1 MSQVIPQIH
10 HWYQDSRSGA
20 VFEIVALDVEESTV
34 QVQYVDG
41 EIAALDRESW
51 GELILGPAAAP
62 EDWRS
67 ACELDDDLDT
77 HSDDAIHPTVWA
89 SPLASVEPDTML
101 GVEDV

>member
-1 MSQVIPQIH
+1 MSQVIPQIG

-34 QVQYVDG
+34 QVQYIDG
-41 EIAALDRESW
+41 EIADLDTESW

-67 ACELDDDLDT
+67 ACELDDGLDSD
-77 HSDDAIHPTVWA
+77 SDDAMHPTAWA
-89 SPLASVEPDTML
+89 SPLASVEPDAMV
-101 GVEDV
+101 GVEDL